1 MDQEER
7 EKAQSFEADDP
18 KKAAALAL
26 ARDVIENRG
35 HVSDDSV
42 EEARQAGYTDEQ
54 VVEMVANVALTTFSN
69 YFNDTIGTEVDVPV
83 VEPVHG

>member
-1 MDQEER
+1 M
-7 EKAQSFEADDP
+7 
-18 KKAAALAL
+18 